1 MKINRML
8 VSVLLAVLL
17 IGALVGKFVLTE
29 RFGVADQVR
38 QTAPATVHIGNVEQG
53 CQGSGVVIAAD
64 GIVLTAKHVVE
75 DGKNF
80 VVTLNDGTELHSSN
94 VCISKNYDA
103 AFIKV
108 DCNEPLAVASVGS
121 LEDVRLGEAVY
132 AIGSPF
138 GSDNFNSITMG
149 ILSARQRDLM
159 EDHYGWRVTFQTDAP
174 GLNPG
179 NSGGPIFNMAGE
191 VVGIVVAGPA
201 RSNVGVTYCVPVD
214 VFAGDLDMVRM
225 MLAMN
230 AYKIQEAPQ
239 PDYSQMYEH
248 RR

>member
-1 MKINRML
+1 MKIRTLIN
-8 VSVLLAVLL
+8 VAVVALL
-17 IGALVGKFVLTE
+17 IGALLGKITSSVK
-29 RFGVADQVR
+29 FGVANQVR

-75 DGKNF
+75 GGKNF
-80 VVTLNDGTELHSSN
+80 VATLNDGTELRSSN
-94 VCISKNYDA
+94 VCISNDYDV

-108 DCNEPLAVASVGS
+108 DCNEPLVAASVGS
-121 LEDVRLGEAVY
+121 LQDVRLGEAVY

-138 GSDNFNSITMG
+138 GSENFNSITMG